1 MRLSLA
7 RAAAAAAILLLS
19 ACGGSG
25 GGGGGGNSFVDV
37 PHDVAAG
44 DVDRTSVVLWAR
56 STGEGT
62 TTFEVATDAAFTAIV
77 ATQVVPSPDPLIPA
91 KAQITGLLPGT
102 TYHYRATSGTTAYT
116 PGRFRTPAA
125 AGVHAGLR
133 FGIGGDSRGDIA
145 PFPSLVNVPDRD
157 LDFFAL
163 LGDTIYADVPS
174 PAVPLDQAT
183 TLVEF
188 RTKHDEVYSP
198 RFGLDGLGR
207 LRESTAVFSTIDDHE
222 VTDDFAGAAHPS
234 TDPRFPATTE
244 QFVNDTVLFE
254 NGLQAFEEWNPT
266 AEEVWVGTGDDSME
280 GERNLYRYR
289 EFGADAAI
297 FLLDSRSFRD
307 EMLDNPDPFDPTAFR
322 DAAFTPDR
330 TMLGQ
335 AQLDA
340 LQADLLA
347 AQAAGITWKFV
358 MVPEPI
364 QNLGP
369 ANPRD
374 RFEGYAWERSLLL
387 QFVEAN
393 AITNVVF
400 LAADIHGTV
409 VNNLQYQ
416 LDSAD
421 DPQVDVASWEI
432 TAPAIAYDPPLGQDA
447 VEKATL
453 TDLEREA
460 YAAMDMDAKDAFFR
474 AILDEALEAE
484 GFDPT
489 GLEGSAVPA
498 TLLEGEYVRAH
509 AYGWVELEI
518 DAATQVL
525 TVTTWGIEPYDE
537 DGANAA
543 VDDVPFVLNRFTVT
557 PVLPTP

>member
-1 MRLSLA
+1 
-7 RAAAAAAILLLS
+7 
-19 ACGGSG
+19 
-25 GGGGGGNSFVDV
+25 
-37 PHDVAAG
+37 
-44 DVDRTSVVLWAR
+44 
-56 STGEGT
+56 
-62 TTFEVATDAAFTAIV
+62 
-77 ATQVVPSPDPLIPA
+77 
-91 KAQITGLLPGT
+91 
-102 TYHYRATSGTTAYT
+102 
-116 PGRFRTPAA
+116 
-125 AGVHAGLR
+125 
-133 FGIGGDSRGDIA
+133 
-145 PFPSLVNVPDRD
+145 VNAPDRD

-174 PAVPLDQAT
+174 TAVPSDQAT
-183 TLVEF
+183 TLGEF
-188 RTKHDEVYSP
+188 RAKHDEVYGP

-207 LRESTAVFSTIDDHE
+207 VREATAVFSTIDDHE

-244 QFVNDTVLFE
+244 QFVNDTPLFE

-266 AEEVWVGTGDDSME
+266 AEETWVGTGDDSME

-307 EMLDNPDPFDPTAFR
+307 EMLDNPDPLDPSAFR
-322 DAAFTPDR
+322 DAAFAPDR
-330 TMLGQ
+330 TMLGS
-335 AQLDA
+335 AQLQA
-340 LQADLLA
+340 LQDDLLA

-374 RFEGYAWERSLLL
+374 RYEGYAWERSLLL
-387 QFVEAN
+387 QFVAAN
-393 AITNVVF
+393 SIENVVF
-400 LAADIHGTV
+400 VAADIHGTV

-416 LDSAD
+416 QDSAD
-421 DPQVDVASWEI
+421 DPQVDVAAWEV

-518 DAATQVL
+518 DAVTQVL
-525 TVTTWGIEPYDE
+525 TVTTWGIEPYE
-537 DGANAA
+537 DGDEASA
-543 VDDVPFVLNRFTVT
+543 VHDVPFVLNRFTVDPVGVT
-557 PVLPTP
+557 P